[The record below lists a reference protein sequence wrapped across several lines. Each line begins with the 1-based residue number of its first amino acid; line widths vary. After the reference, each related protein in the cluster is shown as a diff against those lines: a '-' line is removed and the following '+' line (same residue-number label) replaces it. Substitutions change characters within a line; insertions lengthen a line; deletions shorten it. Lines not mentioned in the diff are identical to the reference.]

1 MTLRQVSNA
10 EVRDFWEK
18 NPVAAAAI
26 PAKPGSRAF
35 FEAFDALREAE
46 DVEPYPYSNRIHGY
60 ESSAGNRVLDV
71 GCGNGYVLAHYA
83 RNGAEVHG
91 IDLTETA
98 LRLSRRRFELAGLEG
113 AFQLTDGEA
122 VPYPDGHFDFVC
134 AMGVLH
140 HIEDPRPMVAEIY
153 RVLKPGGRI
162 ILMLYYRYS
171 WKYIVVLRLKCVF
184 DPRYRGKSLAEVLNM
199 NDGPDCPLVTV
210 YSKSEAR
217 GLLNRFQD
225 VRLVLNQL
233 SWKQLLLNPP
243 LARLLAPVLP
253 SCSGSVFA
261 RCLGWNLY
269 VRAIKP
275 LNG

>member
-1 MTLRQVSNA
+1 MPARRVSNA
-10 EVRDFWEK
+10 EVRHFWER

-26 PAKPGSRAF
+26 PAEPGSRAF

-46 DVEPYPYSNRIHGY
+46 HVEPYPFSNRMHGY
-60 ESSAGNRVLDV
+60 ESSAGKRVLDV

-83 RNGAEVHG
+83 RNGGKVHG

-113 AFQLTDGEA
+113 AFRLTDGEA
-122 VPYPDGHFDFVC
+122 VPYPDGHFDIVC

-140 HIEDPRPMVAEIY
+140 HIEEPRPMVAEIY

-184 DPRYRGKSLAEVLNM
+184 DPRYRGRSLAEALNM
-199 NDGPDCPLVTV
+199 NDGADCPFVKV

-217 GLLNRFQD
+217 ELLNRFQD

-243 LARLLAPVLP
+243 LARLLEPVLP
-253 SCSGSVFA
+253 TCSESVFA
-261 RCLGWNLY
+261 RYLGWNLY
-269 VRAIKP
+269 VQAIKP
-275 LNG
+275 LNS